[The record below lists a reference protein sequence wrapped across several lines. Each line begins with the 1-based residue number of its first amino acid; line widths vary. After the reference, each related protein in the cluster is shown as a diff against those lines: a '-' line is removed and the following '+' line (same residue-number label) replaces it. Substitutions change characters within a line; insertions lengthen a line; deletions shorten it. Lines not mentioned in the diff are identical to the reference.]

1 MAEFPDGRV
10 REVRR
15 GGAGVLELLL
25 LDLSREQAD
34 GYIRV
39 ERQGEVARVGQLV
52 LSAGRLVMCLH
63 EADELNMG
71 RHALEE
77 LRADAASDDSRLS
90 IHDEVDLEVVFDLH
104 PEARLHLDDDVGASG
119 DRIEGWEDTGS
130 SLTWW
135 QQRGQTEWIRPK
147 TDAELESERGEKED
161 RGPTVPRTHTPG
173 EEVEPGYCYLVD
185 CTSPD
190 DSLTLVRH
198 LAAIGHPALVISRQP
213 PARLVSEHGLDES
226 DCRWLTEQTGR
237 IKGVRDVSPASVGR
251 ELESFMA
258 ATQRAVLLLDG
269 LEFLSGVHGFERMLG
284 MLHSVLDTVQSSDHV
299 LFIPADLEA
308 WDPRQ
313 RGLLLREL
321 DGLPAERVQ
330 LWSAH
335 PADVEG
341 HGFCQQEGIF
351 RRPAEAPDLNAARV
365 EFQDLSERLTAEAE
379 AEAEAALAH
388 EAESAE
394 EEKLESIAS
403 EPEPADQFSMR
414 NLIDEWKQEQVSDA
428 PVVAEPE
435 PEEIEQAPE
444 VEHTDAGQLPEWATT
459 PSLNMMVEEEGES
472 APVIESV
479 ADVKQ
484 DDEEVEPEQLSVL
497 RQPTLD
503 HRPRQPARGTRRRA
517 PSARSLGVSAIAT
530 AAATSEEVPE
540 LAPAEPPDA
549 GISQASLTAAGDRAT
564 HVGVLEG
571 PADPDIFSVS
581 GLDAAARGARGLEAA
596 LQEPHIPNSSEVHV
610 GSWNAAAITAGDA
623 RDSEQRPDM
632 DENPAARHVAARGQQ
647 TRSLT
652 QFLAGKEIEALWY
665 DRIKTVRMTG
675 ISGGILDRL
684 RELSDR
690 GHPVK
695 ELVNRIEADMD
706 EGIALLSEYERRA
719 EQATRLLA
727 NLGELESKGVIDPD
741 SGVRMRTVI
750 ISLED
755 LDRLDKLFEDL
766 QE

>member
-1 MAEFPDGRV
+1 MPDFRNDLTGRRATWYGTGAVDPTCLAAVAELSDEALLVLDQKGLLRESTGRTGIVWGGDDRPEPGCDFRQMLEPADRAMFDALVRAPLGDQDGRIYFGRLMLHCPDGR
-10 REVRR
+10 
-15 GGAGVLELLL
+15 
-25 LDLSREQAD
+25 
-34 GYIRV
+34 
-39 ERQGEVARVGQLV
+39 
-52 LSAGRLVMCLH
+52 
-63 EADELNMG
+63 
-71 RHALEE
+71 
-77 LRADAASDDSRLS
+77 
-90 IHDEVDLEVVFDLH
+90 
-104 PEARLHLDDDVGASG
+104 
-119 DRIEGWEDTGS
+119 
-130 SLTWW
+130 
-135 QQRGQTEWIRPK
+135 IRPMEAK
-147 TDAELESERGEKED
+147 IRNRLD
-161 RGPTVPRTHTPG
+161 
-173 EEVEPGYCYLVD
+173 EPGVD
-185 CTSPD
+185 A
-190 DSLTLVRH
+190 V
-198 LAAIGHPALVISRQP
+198 IVAL
-213 PARLVSEHGLDES
+213 
-226 DCRWLTEQTGR
+226 
-237 IKGVRDVSPASVGR
+237 RDVEQQIDTARDLADR
-251 ELESFMA
+251 E
-258 ATQRAVLLLDG
+258 AV
-269 LEFLSGVHGFERMLG
+269 
-284 MLHSVLDTVQSSDHV
+284 LHSVLDTVQSSDHV

-503 HRPRQPARGTRRRA
+503 HRPRHPARGTRRRA

-581 GLDAAARGARGLEAA
+581 GLDAAVRGARGLEAA
-596 LQEPHIPNSSEVHV
+596 LQEPHFPNSSEVHV

>member
-63 EADELNMG
+63 EEDELSMG

-77 LRADAASDDSRLS
+77 LRADAAADDSRLS
-90 IHDEVDLEVVFDLH
+90 IHDDVDLEVVFDLH
-104 PEARLHLDDDVGASG
+104 PEARLHLDEDVGSSG
-119 DRIEGWEDTGS
+119 DRIEGWEDTGT

-147 TDAELESERGEKED
+147 TDAELESERGEKEV
-161 RGPTVPRTHTPG
+161 RGPAVPRTHTPG

-190 DSLTLVRH
+190 DSLTLIRH
-198 LAAIGHPALVISRQP
+198 LSAIGHPALVISRQP
-213 PARLVSEHGLDES
+213 PPRLVSEHGLDES

-251 ELESFMA
+251 ELESFMTA
-258 ATQRAVLLLDG
+258 NQRAVLLLDG

-308 WDPRQ
+308 WDSRQ
-313 RGLLLREL
+313 RGLLQREL
-321 DGLPAERVQ
+321 DRLPAERVHQ
-330 LWSAH
+330 WSAH
-335 PADVEG
+335 PAEVEG

-351 RRPAEAPDLNAARV
+351 RRPAETPDLNAARV
-365 EFQDLSERLTAEAE
+365 EFQDLSDRLTSEAE
-379 AEAEAALAH
+379 VALAH
-388 EAESAE
+388 EAETAE
-394 EEKLESIAS
+394 VEQLESIQS

-428 PVVAEPE
+428 PVVTEPVQ
-435 PEEIEQAPE
+435 EEIEQAPE
-444 VEHTDAGQLPEWATT
+444 VEHTDAGKLPEWATT
-459 PSLNMMVEEEGES
+459 PSQNMMAEEGAS

-479 ADVKQ
+479 PDVEQ
-484 DDEEVEPEQLSVL
+484 DDVEAEPEQPSVL

-503 HRPRQPARGTRRRA
+503 HRPRQPASGTRRRA
-517 PSARSLGVSAIAT
+517 PSARTLGVSAILT
-530 AAATSEEVPE
+530 AAATSEEVAE

-549 GISQASLTAAGDRAT
+549 GISQAALTAAGDRAA
-564 HVGVLEG
+564 HVGLLDG
-571 PADPDIFSVS
+571 PDDPDIFSVA
-581 GLDAAARGARGLEAA
+581 GLDAAASEARGLEAE
-596 LQEPHIPNSSEVHV
+596 LHEPRTPNSAEVHV
-610 GSWNAAAITAGDA
+610 GSWNAAAISAGDA
-623 RDSEQRPDM
+623 RDSEKRPDM
-632 DENPAARHVAARGQQ
+632 EENPAARHVAARGQQ

-675 ISGGILDRL
+675 LSGGILDRL
-684 RELSDR
+684 RNLSDR

-719 EQATRLLA
+719 EQAARLLV

-750 ISLED
+750 TSLED

-766 QE
+766 QD

>member
-1 MAEFPDGRV
+1 MAEFPVGRV

-63 EADELNMG
+63 ETDELSMG
-71 RHALEE
+71 RNALEA
-77 LRADAASDDSRLS
+77 LRADAAADDSRLS

-135 QQRGQTEWIRPK
+135 QQRSQTEWVRPK
-147 TDAELESERGEKED
+147 TDAELESEQGEEEEG
-161 RGPTVPRTHTPG
+161 GPAVPRTHTPG

-213 PARLVSEHGLDES
+213 SARLVSEHRLDES
-226 DCRWLTEQTGR
+226 ACRWLTEQTGR
-237 IKGVRDVSPASVGR
+237 TKGARTVSPASVGR

-258 ATQRAVLLLDG
+258 ANQRAVLLLDG
-269 LEFLSGVHGFERMLG
+269 LEFLSAVNGFERMLA

-299 LFIPADLEA
+299 LFIPADMEA
-308 WDPRQ
+308 WNPRQ
-313 RGLLLREL
+313 RGQLLREL
-321 DGLPAERVQ
+321 DRLPAERVQ

-351 RRPAEAPDLNAARV
+351 RRRAEAPDLAAARV
-365 EFQDLSERLTAEAE
+365 EFQDLSERLTT
-379 AEAEAALAH
+379 EAEAALAR

-394 EEKLESIAS
+394 EEQLESVAS
-403 EPEPADQFSMR
+403 VPESADQFSMR

-428 PVVAEPE
+428 PVEVAEPAQ
-435 PEEIEQAPE
+435 EEIEPDPE
-444 VEHTDAGQLPEWATT
+444 VEHTDAGQLPEWATA
-459 PSLNMMVEEEGES
+459 PSMNRMVEEES
-472 APVIESV
+472 ASVIEFV
-479 ADVKQ
+479 ADVEP
-484 DDEEVEPEQLSVL
+484 DDEKVEPEQRSVL

-503 HRPRQPARGTRRRA
+503 HLPRPPARGTRRRA
-517 PSARSLGVSAIAT
+517 PSARSLEVSAIAT
-530 AAATSEEVPE
+530 AAATSEEVAE
-540 LAPAEPPDA
+540 LSTVEPHDA
-549 GISQASLTAAGDRAT
+549 GIRRAGLTAAGDRAT
-564 HVGVLEG
+564 EVGALEA

-581 GLDAAARGARGLEAA
+581 GLDAAASRARGPEAG
-596 LQEPHIPNSSEVHV
+596 LHEPRMPNSAEVHV
-610 GSWNAAAITAGDA
+610 DSWNAAAITTGGA

-632 DENPAARHVAARGQQ
+632 TENPAARHVAARGQR

-684 RELSDR
+684 RNLSDQ

-706 EGIALLSEYERRA
+706 EGIALLGEYEQRA
-719 EQATRLLA
+719 ELAERLL
-727 NLGELESKGVIDPD
+727 LDLRDLESKGVIDPD
-741 SGVRMRTVI
+741 SCVRMRTVI
-750 ISLED
+750 NSLED

>member
-1 MAEFPDGRV
+1 MAEFPAGRV

-25 LDLSREQAD
+25 LDLSRERAD

-52 LSAGRLVMCLH
+52 FSAGRLVMCLH
-63 EADELNMG
+63 EEDELIMG
-71 RHALEE
+71 RNALDA
-77 LRADAASDDSRLS
+77 LRADAEADDSRLS

-104 PEARLHLDDDVGASG
+104 PEARLHLDDDVGAAG
-119 DRIEGWEDTGS
+119 DRIEGWADTGS

-135 QQRGQTEWIRPK
+135 QQRSQAEWTRPK
-147 TDAELESERGEKED
+147 TDAELESEQGEKED
-161 RGPTVPRTHTPG
+161 GGPAVPRTHTPG

-190 DSLTLVRH
+190 DCLALVRH

-213 PARLVSEHGLDES
+213 PARLAAEHGLDES
-226 DCRWLTEQTGR
+226 ACRWLTEQTGR
-237 IKGVRDVSPASVGR
+237 TEGVRDVSPASVGR

-258 ATQRAVLLLDG
+258 ATQRGVLLLDG
-269 LEFLSGVHGFERMLG
+269 LEFLSGVHGFERMLA

-308 WDPRQ
+308 WIPRQ

-321 DGLPAERVQ
+321 DRLPAERVQ
-330 LWSAH
+330 LWAAN
-335 PADVEG
+335 PAEVEG

-351 RRPAEAPDLNAARV
+351 RRSAETPGLDAARV

-379 AEAEAALAH
+379 AALAN

-394 EEKLESIAS
+394 EQQPESVVS
-403 EPEPADQFSMR
+403 VPERAGQFSMR
-414 NLIDEWKQEQVSDA
+414 NLIDEWKQEQTSDA
-428 PVVAEPE
+428 PVEVAEPAQEVIEPE
-435 PEEIEQAPE
+435 PE
-444 VEHTDAGQLPEWATT
+444 VEHADAGQLPEWATA
-459 PSLNMMVEEEGES
+459 PSMNRMVEEEES
-472 APVIESV
+472 ASVIEFV
-479 ADVKQ
+479 ADVEA
-484 DDEEVEPEQLSVL
+484 DDEEVEPEQRSVL
-497 RQPTLD
+497 RRPTLD

-517 PSARSLGVSAIAT
+517 PSERALAVSAIAT
-530 AAATSEEVPE
+530 AAAMGEEVAE
-540 LAPAEPPDA
+540 LSPVEPPDA
-549 GISQASLTAAGDRAT
+549 GISQASLTAAGGHAIE
-564 HVGVLEG
+564 VGGLEA

-581 GLDAAARGARGLEAA
+581 GLDAAASRARGLEAG
-596 LQEPHIPNSSEVHV
+596 LHEPRMPNSAEVHV
-610 GSWNAAAITAGDA
+610 GSWNAAATTTGGA
-623 RDSEQRPDM
+623 REPGQRPDTT
-632 DENPAARHVAARGQQ
+632 ENPAARHVAARGQQ

-675 ISGGILDRL
+675 ISAGILDRL
-684 RELSDR
+684 RNLSDQ

-695 ELVNRIEADMD
+695 KLLNRLEEDMD
-706 EGIALLSEYERRA
+706 EGIALLSEYEQRA
-719 EQATRLLA
+719 ERALRLLA
-727 NLGELESKGVIDPD
+727 DLGDLVSKGVIDQQ
-741 SGVRMRTVI
+741 SGDRMRTVI

>member
-1 MAEFPDGRV
+1 MAEFPAGRV

-25 LDLSREQAD
+25 LDLSRERAD

-52 LSAGRLVMCLH
+52 FSAGRLVMCLH
-63 EADELNMG
+63 ETDELSMG
-71 RHALEE
+71 RNALEA
-77 LRADAASDDSRLS
+77 LRADAAADDSRLS

-104 PEARLHLDDDVGASG
+104 PEARLHLDDDVGAAG
-119 DRIEGWEDTGS
+119 DRIEGWADTGS

-135 QQRGQTEWIRPK
+135 QQRSQAEWTRPK
-147 TDAELESERGEKED
+147 TDAELESEQGEKEEG
-161 RGPTVPRTHTPG
+161 GPAVPRTHTPG
-173 EEVEPGYCYLVD
+173 EEVESGYCYLID

-213 PARLVSEHGLDES
+213 PARLAAEHGLDES
-226 DCRWLTEQTGR
+226 ACRWLTEQTGR
-237 IKGVRDVSPASVGR
+237 TEGVRDVSPASVGR

-258 ATQRAVLLLDG
+258 ATQRGVLLLDG
-269 LEFLSGVHGFERMLG
+269 LEFLSGVHGFERMLA

-299 LFIPADLEA
+299 LFIPADMEA
-308 WDPRQ
+308 WNPRQ
-313 RGLLLREL
+313 RGQLLREL
-321 DGLPAERVQ
+321 DRLPAERVQ

-351 RRPAEAPDLNAARV
+351 RRSAETPGLDAARV

-379 AEAEAALAH
+379 AEAALAN

-394 EEKLESIAS
+394 EQQPESVVS
-403 EPEPADQFSMR
+403 VPERAGQFSMR
-414 NLIDEWKQEQVSDA
+414 NLIDEWKQEQTSDA
-428 PVVAEPE
+428 PVEVAEPAQEVIE
-435 PEEIEQAPE
+435 PDPE
-444 VEHTDAGQLPEWATT
+444 VEHTDAGQLPEWATA
-459 PSLNMMVEEEGES
+459 PSMNRMVEEEAAS
-472 APVIESV
+472 VIEFV
-479 ADVKQ
+479 AEVEA
-484 DDEEVEPEQLSVL
+484 DDEEVEPEQRSVL
-497 RQPTLD
+497 RRPTLD
-503 HRPRQPARGTRRRA
+503 HRPRQPARGRRRRA
-517 PSARSLGVSAIAT
+517 PSERALAVSAIAT
-530 AAATSEEVPE
+530 AAATSEEVAE
-540 LAPAEPPDA
+540 LSPVEPHDA
-549 GISQASLTAAGDRAT
+549 GIRRAGLTAAGDRAT
-564 HVGVLEG
+564 EVGALEA

-581 GLDAAARGARGLEAA
+581 GLDAAASRARGLEAG
-596 LQEPHIPNSSEVHV
+596 LHEPRMPNSAEVHV
-610 GSWNAAAITAGDA
+610 DSWNAAAITTGGA

-632 DENPAARHVAARGQQ
+632 TENPAARHVAARGQQ

-684 RELSDR
+684 RNLSDQ

-706 EGIALLSEYERRA
+706 EGIALLGEYEQRA
-719 EQATRLLA
+719 ELAERLL
-727 NLGELESKGVIDPD
+727 LDLRDLESKGVIDPD
-741 SGVRMRTVI
+741 SCVRMRTVI
-750 ISLED
+750 NSLED